1 MNRLYL
7 PDATSGARVLEGA
20 QFHKLVRVL
29 RLVAGATVQVFD
41 GKGARFTA
49 TLEAIDGERARLM
62 LGAPTNEAA
71 PRRLVVVQGLTRA
84 ERLELVLQKC
94 TELGATDFVLLAAAR
109 SVVKLEGKVETKL
122 LRWQRILEE
131 AARQSGRADVPSLAG
146 PVAAA
151 AVASALPS
159 GARVLVLDE
168 EERAL
173 TLSAAVG
180 PWLES
185 EGPVALVV
193 GPEGGLT
200 REEVATLVAQG
211 AQAVTLGRQVLRTE
225 TAALAALTVLRHL
238 DGQFA

>member
-7 PDATSGARVLEGA
+7 PGAVSGSRQLEGA

-29 RLVAGATVQVFD
+29 RLAPGATVQVFD
-41 GKGARFTA
+41 GRGARFTA
-49 TLEAIDGERARLM
+49 TLEAIEGERARLM
-62 LGAPTNEAA
+62 LGAPSLEVA
-71 PRRLVVVQGLTRA
+71 PRRLAVVQGLTRA

-109 SVVKLEGKVETKL
+109 SVVKLEGKADKKL
-122 LRWQRILEE
+122 SRWQRILEE

-146 PVAAA
+146 PTAAG
-151 AVASALPS
+151 AVAGALPA

-168 EERAL
+168 EEKAL
-173 TLSAAVG
+173 TLSAAAG
-180 PWLES
+180 PLLETD
-185 EGPVALVV
+185 GPLALVV

-200 REEVATLVAQG
+200 REEVAALVAGG
-211 AQAVTLGRQVLRTE
+211 AQAVTLGAQVLRTE
-225 TAALAALTVLRHL
+225 TAALAALAVLRHL